1 MDFPSFKKIFEETG
15 DFPKGDYFED
25 ELTQEE
31 INTQANQ
38 HAAQESAGYKNQLE
52 VLLAKY
58 FVKAGDD
65 ALTAIDGFAADL
77 KDALSDYLQEKWL
90 KQDYFTGNDNAY
102 NNFRNNARQLLDV
115 KNLPKLQDF
124 LHSLGQAVQSLKI
137 NAK

>member
-1 MDFPSFKKIFEETG
+1 MDFLKFKKIYEEQG
-15 DFPKGDYFED
+15 GYSAEVFED
-25 ELTQEE
+25 EMEQNE

-38 HAAQESAGYKNQLE
+38 AAAREAAGYKNQIE
-52 VLLAKY
+52 VLLSKY
-58 FVKAGDD
+58 FAKAGDD

-77 KDALSDYLQEKWL
+77 KDALSDFLQDKWL
-90 KQDYFTGNDNAY
+90 KKDYFTGNDNAY

>member
-1 MDFPSFKKIFEETG
+1 MDFLKFKKIYEEQG
-15 DFPKGDYFED
+15 EYPGEVFED
-25 ELTQEE
+25 EMEQNELDIQSK
-31 INTQANQ
+31 QA
-38 HAAQESAGYKNQLE
+38 AARESEGFKNQIE
-52 VLLAKY
+52 VLLSKY
-58 FVKAGDD
+58 FAKAGDD

-77 KDALSDYLQEKWL
+77 KDALSDYLQDKWL

>member
-1 MDFPSFKKIFEETG
+1 MDFLKFKKIYEEQG
-15 DFPKGDYFED
+15 EYPGEVFED
-25 ELTQEE
+25 EMEQNELDIQSK
-31 INTQANQ
+31 QA
-38 HAAQESAGYKNQLE
+38 AARESEGFKNQIE

-58 FVKAGDD
+58 FAKAGDD

-77 KDALSDYLQEKWL
+77 KDALSDYLQDKWL